1 MTTELNTSLNKT
13 TDLSLK
19 ICQLQFAHY
28 IFIYTGQGQGRLKVN
43 LNCLQVIGYVFPR
56 YNNHLCL

>member
-1 MTTELNTSLNKT
+1 MTTELNTSLNKA

-19 ICQLQFAHY
+19 ICQEHNKYL
-28 IFIYTGQGQGRLKVN
+28 YTGQGQGRLKVN

-56 YNNHLCL
+56 YNNHVCL